1 MHSRK
6 RISALILVGA
16 GTALLAAC
24 SGGTSSG
31 SSSSAAG
38 VSQAQAPAANGPQ
51 AGTGFGAASGS
62 HAAASGKSTGS
73 SGVTTRITSA
83 AIVYTAQFTVRVPDV
98 SSATTQAKQITAA
111 ANGYVSDET
120 DGDGPKA
127 TSSIQL
133 KIPVDVYPAT
143 LSKLAGLGTQVSLQQ
158 QAQDVTQQ
166 VADVSSQVASDQ
178 AAIVQLRD
186 LLSHA
191 GSVGDLLNVQNQ
203 INSEESQLESIEAQQ
218 RALSSETSYATVSLT
233 ILGPKAAPVVK
244 HHKPTRPPNIAGGA
258 AAGWRALRITFDWVT
273 AFLGAAAPFAAIA
286 GIVAAGVYY
295 ARRRLL
301 RRQAT

>member
-6 RISALILVGA
+6 RVSALILVGA
-16 GTALLAAC
+16 GTALLVAC

-38 VSQAQAPAANGPQ
+38 AARAQAPAANEPQ
-51 AGTGFGAASGS
+51 ASNGFGAASSS
-62 HAAASGKSTGS
+62 HAASGKSIGNGS
-73 SGVTTRITSA
+73 VTTRITSA
-83 AIVYTAQFTVRVPDV
+83 AIVYTAQLTVRVPHV

-111 ANGYVSDET
+111 ASGYVSDET
-120 DGDGPKA
+120 DGNGPRA

-233 ILGPKAAPVVK
+233 ILGPKAAPAVK
-244 HHKPTRPPNIAGGA
+244 NPEAARPPNIAGGA

-286 GIVAAGVYY
+286 AVVAFAVIYT
-295 ARRRLL
+295 RRRLL